1 VAKQA
6 PPKARKPS
14 RKQSPKNGITIPD
27 PAPADAL
34 SENERAFVLIYE
46 GNGRNATRAYLE
58 IHPGVKVTTA
68 AVEGWKLLRIPKIAA
83 ALEEDS
89 KERFARLEM
98 KADEAL
104 ARISAI
110 ARVDVLDAYDDEGK
124 MLPVV
129 GWPENLRRAVKSI
142 KANGDVVLYDAL
154 RAAELMA
161 QAGGKLKANALSIT
175 FDHAK
180 YLGAEPPE
188 E

>member
-1 VAKQA
+1 VAKA
-6 PPKARKPS
+6 PRKTP
-14 RKQSPKNGITIPD
+14 RKQPAKNRVTIPD
-27 PAPADAL
+27 PPAEPVDPL
-34 SENERAFVLIYE
+34 TPNERAFVLIYE
-46 GNGRNATRAYLE
+46 SNGRNATRAYLE

-83 ALEEDS
+83 ALEEDT

-104 ARISAI
+104 ARISEI
-110 ARVDVLDAYDDEGK
+110 ARADVSDAYGDDGTI
-124 MLPVV
+124 LPVYA
-129 GWPENLRRAVKSI
+129 WPERLRRCI
-142 KANGDVVLYDAL
+142 KTIKQNGDVTLYDGL
-154 RAAELMA
+154 RASELMA